1 MNMLR
6 KWLLLTVVAL
16 IVVSCAGKSGSS
28 QAAKPEVNDSL
39 MLVLRVN
46 NIYDAVAHHYA
57 CLDSIRSGQINPLE
71 YHVNLDSMFCSADWR
86 EWTSRTRAY
95 DDIHSAGSVGF
106 FEADY
111 WIMGQDWQN
120 LSIDNVAVTSL
131 TDSTALVDLSL
142 NNCNNVT
149 LVRLA
154 MVKEQEEWK
163 IDDFIDVSSD
173 FDWKKG
179 MKEYMKENE

>member
-16 IVVSCAGKSGSS
+16 IVASCAGKSGSS
-28 QAAKPEVNDSL
+28 QDSKPEVNDSL

-46 NIYDAVAHHYA
+46 NIYDAVAQHYA
-57 CLDSIRSGQINPLE
+57 CLD
-71 YHVNLDSMFCSADWR
+71 A
-86 EWTSRTRAY
+86 RTRAY
-95 DDIHSAGSVGF
+95 DDAHNAGSIGF